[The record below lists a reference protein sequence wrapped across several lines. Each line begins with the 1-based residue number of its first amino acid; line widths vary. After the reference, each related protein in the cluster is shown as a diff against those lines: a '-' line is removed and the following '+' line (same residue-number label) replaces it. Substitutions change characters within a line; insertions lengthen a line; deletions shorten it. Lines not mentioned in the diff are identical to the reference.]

1 MQSNQFPVAENQVPA
16 SKYASRTADKFVL
29 RMPDGMRS
37 RIEVL
42 ASERHRS
49 MNSEMIIRLERS
61 FETTDRVTQLELLV
75 QQLSGR
81 IQELEQQ
88 VEVRHA

>member
-16 SKYASRTADKFVL
+16 IKYASSTADKFVL

-37 RIEVL
+37 RIEAL
-42 ASERHRS
+42 ARDRQRS

-61 FETTDRVTQLELLV
+61 LEGTDRVALLELLV

-88 VEVRHA
+88 AGVSHA